1 MRLGYPQVA
10 LQVPEILLPHPG
22 VAFESW
28 AVIACDQYTT
38 DPEYWRQ
45 VEELAGNEPSTLHAV
60 FPEVHLDDPG
70 RRLRIE
76 RINRRMR
83 GYLEEGVLEPLPAGF
98 VLVDRETPRTPSRKG
113 LLVCLDL
120 EQYGFAPGAET
131 LIRSTEETDPE
142 RLPPRIEIRRGA
154 PLELPHIMV
163 LIDDPEG
170 AVVEPLFDCRDEL
183 PLLYDFELMMGG
195 GHLRGWH
202 VGEPDRIARVIDAL
216 SALAA
221 GFAARYGASREAAP
235 LLYAVGDGNHS
246 LAAAREVW
254 GEARRKGAPAD
265 HPARYALVELVNLHD
280 PGLRFEPIHRVV
292 FEADAHQLL
301 SSLSDYCRSRGSHL
315 EVTDFADR
323 QQWEKARAGLDRGA
337 QHLPFVANRRL
348 GIATIHRP
356 RQQLAVASLQS
367 FLGGAGVRHRV
378 DYIHGGDR
386 VEELGSLPGNVG
398 FFTEA
403 LDKQSLFRTILR
415 DGPLPRKS
423 FSLGEAEE
431 KRYYLES
438 RRIEE

>member
-1 MRLGYPQVA
+1 MQAPCYPQVA
-10 LQVPEILLPHPG
+10 LQVPEILLPKSG
-22 VAFESW
+22 AALESW

-38 DPEYWRQ
+38 APEYWRQ
-45 VEELAGNEPSTLHAV
+45 VEELVGDAPSTLHAI
-60 FPEVHLDDPG
+60 FPEVHLGGPG
-70 RRLRIE
+70 RARRIE
-76 RINRRMR
+76 GINRQMR
-83 GYLEEGVLEPLPAGF
+83 RYLEDGTLEPLPPGF

-120 EQYGFAPGAET
+120 EQYGFAPDSGS

-154 PLELPHIMV
+154 PLELPHVMV
-163 LIDDPEG
+163 LIDDPENT
-170 AVVEPLFDCRDEL
+170 VIEPLFESRDEL

-195 GHLRGWH
+195 GRLRGWH
-202 VGEPDRIARVIDAL
+202 AGEPERIAGTAD
-216 SALAA
+216 ALAA
-221 GFAARYGASREAAP
+221 LASGFAARYGASRKAAP
-235 LLYAVGDGNHS
+235 LLFAVGDGNHS

-254 GEARRKGAPAD
+254 EAKRRGAPAD
-265 HPARYALVELVNLHD
+265 HPARHALVELVNLHD

-292 FEADAHQLL
+292 FETDADELL
-301 SSLSDYCRSRGSHL
+301 SSLADHCRSRGSHL

-323 QQWEKARAGLDRGA
+323 RQWEKARAGLDRGG
-337 QHLPFVANRRL
+337 QHLPFVASRRL

-356 RQQLAVASLQS
+356 RQQPAAASLQS

-438 RRIEE
+438 RRIGE